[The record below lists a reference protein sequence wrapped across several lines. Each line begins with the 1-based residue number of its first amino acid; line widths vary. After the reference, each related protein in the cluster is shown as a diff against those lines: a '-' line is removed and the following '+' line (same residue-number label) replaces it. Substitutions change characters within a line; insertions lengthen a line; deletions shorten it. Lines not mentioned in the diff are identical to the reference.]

1 MPTITYVGP
10 NARQRN
16 SVARHDDFIRNRPQ
30 EFSPEWIEEHSV
42 HFTGSHWIIEGHFV
56 SDSVVET
63 VDEGNDGTPD
73 SEWNRNDIKSWL
85 NDNNVDIP
93 KGYNTKIKL
102 LYLVKQH
109 LEKEESSEEG
119 ETE

>member
-16 SVARHDDFIRNRPQ
+16 SVARHDDFIRNKPQ

-42 HFTGSHWIIEGHFV
+42 HFTGSHWRIEGHFT
-56 SDSVVET
+56 SDPVVET
-63 VDEGNDGTPD
+63 VDEGNNGTPD
-73 SEWNRNDIKSWL
+73 SEWNRNDIKNWL

-109 LEKEESSEEG
+109 LEKEAPSEES

>member
-16 SVARHDDFIRNRPQ
+16 SVARHDDFIRNKPQ
-30 EFSPEWIEEHSV
+30 EFSPEWIKEHSV
-42 HFTGSHWIIEGHFV
+42 HFTGSHWKIEGFSAPQPV
-56 SDSVVET
+56 AQSADA
-63 VDEGNDGTPD
+63 GNDGIPD
-73 SEWNRNDIKSWL
+73 SEWNRNDIKKWL
-85 NDNNVDIP
+85 NNNNVDIP

-109 LEKEESSEEG
+109 LEKEAPSEES